1 MAKVE
6 KTTVAMK
13 YVDFITRDEKEVKA
27 AEVAVAVKKAAIQVD
42 IDLIKANEAA
52 ANAESTINAVLSYI
66 PFNPSRLINAKRDLA
81 EANTV
86 IAELEAIKS
95 ELF

>member
-1 MAKVE
+1 MATKVE
-6 KTTVAMK
+6 KTTAMK

-52 ANAESTINAVLSYI
+52 ANAESVISSVLSRI
-66 PFNPSRLINAKRDLA
+66 PFNPSMLINAKRDLA

-86 IAELEAIKS
+86 IAELEAIKT

>member
-6 KTTVAMK
+6 SKTMK
-13 YVDFITRDEKEVKA
+13 YVDFITRDEKEVKQ

-52 ANAESTINAVLSYI
+52 ANAESVIAIVLGRI
-66 PFNPSRLINAKRDLA
+66 PFNPSALINAKRDLA
-81 EANTV
+81 EANTI
-86 IAELEAIKS
+86 IAELEAIKV